1 MLLQYGISLLFEPT
15 TNSLTPMSVASGV
28 KIDGQQAHPLIH
40 AYGVSDFVSVPVT
53 KVLGPFTEKIGAFC
67 VGVFGRVAVGNSS
80 R

>member
-1 MLLQYGISLLFEPT
+1 MTVSKPT
-15 TNSLTPMSVASGV
+15 RSSTP
-28 KIDGQQAHPLIH
+28 
-40 AYGVSDFVSVPVT
+40 YGVSDFVSVPVT